1 MSKNLNFEAY
11 LLVSPK
17 KFLVSVKKKN
27 NFENIYQQEKN
38 FENDLEI
45 IKLNKL
51 NDFLNENIYKAEK
64 YLDNFIKDIN
74 LVLDCNQF
82 FPVQLSLKMNNYGD
96 LLKKKNLDYLLNE
109 AKNQCRNTLRNN
121 KIIHVTIDNY
131 FIDDKV
137 FKFLPQNLNCNFF
150 SIDVSFICLPIDF
163 LKNFE
168 VVINKYQISI
178 NRIISYKYVREL
190 FLNKNL
196 DIIKMTKDTID
207 GYNENEVV
215 LVAKKLKK
223 EGFFEKFFHFFN

>member
-38 FENDLEI
+38 FENDFEI
-45 IKLNKL
+45 IKLNEL
-51 NDFLNENIYKAEK
+51 NEFLNENIYKAEK
-64 YLDNFIKDIN
+64 YVDNFIKDIN

-82 FPVQLSLKMNNYGD
+82 FCVQLSLKMNNHGD

-109 AKNQCRNTLRNN
+109 AKNQCRNTLRNK
-121 KIIHVTIDNY
+121 KIIHVIIDNY
-131 FIDDKV
+131 FVDNKIHKSM
-137 FKFLPQNLNCNFF
+137 PQNLNCNFF

-223 EGFFEKFFHFFN
+223 DGFFEKFFHFFN

>member
-1 MSKNLNFEAY
+1 M
-11 LLVSPK
+11 
-17 KFLVSVKKKN
+17 
-27 NFENIYQQEKN
+27 
-38 FENDLEI
+38 
-45 IKLNKL
+45 
-51 NDFLNENIYKAEK
+51 
-64 YLDNFIKDIN
+64 
-74 LVLDCNQF
+74 VLDCNQF
-82 FPVQLSLKMNNYGD
+82 FRVQLSLKMNNYGD
-96 LLKKKNLDYLLNE
+96 LLKKNLDYLLNE
-109 AKNQCRNTLRNN
+109 AKNQCRNTLRNK
-121 KIIHVTIDNY
+121 KIIHVIIDNY
-131 FIDDKV
+131 FVDNKIHKSM
-137 FKFLPQNLNCNFF
+137 PQNLNCNFF

>member
-45 IKLNKL
+45 IKLNEL

-82 FPVQLSLKMNNYGD
+82 FHVQLSLKMNNYGD

-109 AKNQCRNTLRNN
+109 AKNQCRDTLRNK
-121 KIIHVTIDNY
+121 KIIHVIIDNY
-131 FIDDKV
+131 FVDNKIHKSM
-137 FKFLPQNLNCNFF
+137 PQNLNCNFF

>member
-45 IKLNKL
+45 IKLNEL
-51 NDFLNENIYKAEK
+51 NNFLNENIYKAEK

-96 LLKKKNLDYLLNE
+96 LLKKENLDYLLNE
-109 AKNQCRNTLRNN
+109 AKNQCRNTLKNK
-121 KIIHVTIDNY
+121 KIIHVIIDNY
-131 FIDDKV
+131 FVDNKIY
-137 FKFLPQNLNCNFF
+137 KFMPQNLNCNFF

-178 NRIISYKYVREL
+178 NRIISYKYVRKL
-190 FLNKNL
+190 FLDKNL

>member
-45 IKLNKL
+45 IKINEL

-64 YLDNFIKDIN
+64 YLDNFIEDIN

-82 FPVQLSLKMNNYGD
+82 FRVQLSLKMNNHGD

-109 AKNQCRNTLRNN
+109 AKNQCRNTLRNK
-121 KIIHVTIDNY
+121 KIIHIIIDNY
-131 FIDDKV
+131 FVDNKIHKSM
-137 FKFLPQNLNCNFF
+137 PQNLNCNFF

>member
-11 LLVSPK
+11 LLLSPK

-27 NFENIYQQEKN
+27 NFDNIYQQEKN

-82 FPVQLSLKMNNYGD
+82 FHVQLSLKMNNYGD

-109 AKNQCRNTLRNN
+109 AKNQCRDTLRNK
-121 KIIHVTIDNY
+121 KIIHVIIDNY
-131 FIDDKV
+131 FVDNKIHKSM
-137 FKFLPQNLNCNFF
+137 PQNLNCNFF

-178 NRIISYKYVREL
+178 NRIISYKYVRKL
-190 FLNKNL
+190 FLDKNL

>member
-1 MSKNLNFEAY
+1 MNKNSNFETY

-17 KFLVSVKKKN
+17 KFLISLKKKE
-27 NFENIYQQEKN
+27 NFENIYQKEKN
-38 FENDLEI
+38 FENNFEI
-45 IKLNKL
+45 LKLNELNEFL
-51 NDFLNENIYKAEK
+51 NDNIYKAEK
-64 YLDNFIKDIN
+64 YLDNFIQDII
-74 LVLDCNQF
+74 LVLDCNHF
-82 FPVQLSLKMNNYGD
+82 FRVQLSLKMNNYGD

-109 AKNQCRNTLRNN
+109 AKNQCRNTLRNK
-121 KIIHVTIDNY
+121 KIIHVIIDNY
-131 FIDDKV
+131 FVDNKIYKSM
-137 FKFLPQNLNCNFF
+137 PQNLNCNFF

-168 VVINKYQISI
+168 EIINKYQISI

>member
-11 LLVSPK
+11 LLLSPK

-27 NFENIYQQEKN
+27 NFDNIYQQEKN

-45 IKLNKL
+45 IKLNEL

-82 FPVQLSLKMNNYGD
+82 FRVQLSLKMNNYGD

-109 AKNQCRNTLRNN
+109 AKNQCRNTLRNK
-121 KIIHVTIDNY
+121 KIIHVIIDNY
-131 FIDDKV
+131 FVDNKIYKSM
-137 FKFLPQNLNCNFF
+137 PQNLNCNFF

>member
-1 MSKNLNFEAY
+1 M
-11 LLVSPK
+11 
-17 KFLVSVKKKN
+17 
-27 NFENIYQQEKN
+27 
-38 FENDLEI
+38 
-45 IKLNKL
+45 
-51 NDFLNENIYKAEK
+51 
-64 YLDNFIKDIN
+64 
-74 LVLDCNQF
+74 
-82 FPVQLSLKMNNYGD
+82 
-96 LLKKKNLDYLLNE
+96 
-109 AKNQCRNTLRNN
+109 
-121 KIIHVTIDNY
+121 
-131 FIDDKV
+131 
-137 FKFLPQNLNCNFF
+137 PQNLNCNFF
-150 SIDVSFICLPIDF
+150 SIDVSFICLPIDI

>member
-1 MSKNLNFEAY
+1 MSKNLNFETY

-17 KFLVSVKKKN
+17 KFLVSVKKN
-27 NFENIYQQEKN
+27 NFENIYQKEKN

-45 IKLNKL
+45 IKLNEL

-82 FPVQLSLKMNNYGD
+82 FRVQLSLKMNNHGD

-109 AKNQCRNTLRNN
+109 AKNQCRNTLRNK
-121 KIIHVTIDNY
+121 KIIHVIIDNY
-131 FIDDKV
+131 FVDNKIHKSM
-137 FKFLPQNLNCNFF
+137 PQNLNCNFF

>member
-45 IKLNKL
+45 IKLNEL

-109 AKNQCRNTLRNN
+109 AKNQCRNTLRNK
-121 KIIHVTIDNY
+121 KIIHVIIDNY
-131 FIDDKV
+131 FVDNKIYKSM
-137 FKFLPQNLNCNFF
+137 PQNLNCNFF

>member
-1 MSKNLNFEAY
+1 MNENSNFETY

-17 KFLVSVKKKN
+17 KFLISLKKKD

-38 FENDLEI
+38 FKNNFEI
-45 IKLNKL
+45 LKLNELNEFL
-51 NDFLNENIYKAEK
+51 NDNIYKAEK
-64 YLDNFIKDIN
+64 YLDNFIKDII
-74 LVLDCNQF
+74 LILDCNHF
-82 FPVQLSLKMNNYGD
+82 FQVQLSLKMNNHGD

-109 AKNQCRNTLRNN
+109 AKNQCRNTLRNK
-121 KIIHVTIDNY
+121 KIIHVIIDNY
-131 FIDDKV
+131 FVDNKIHKSM
-137 FKFLPQNLNCNFF
+137 PQNLNCNFF

>member
-45 IKLNKL
+45 IKLNEL
-51 NDFLNENIYKAEK
+51 NNFLNENIYKAEK

-96 LLKKKNLDYLLNE
+96 LLKKKNLDNLLNE
-109 AKNQCRNTLRNN
+109 AKNQCRNTLRNK
-121 KIIHVTIDNY
+121 KIIHVIIDNY
-131 FIDDKV
+131 FVDNKIHTSM
-137 FKFLPQNLNCNFF
+137 PQNLNCNFF

-178 NRIISYKYVREL
+178 NRIISYKYVRKL
-190 FLNKNL
+190 FLDKNL

>member
-1 MSKNLNFEAY
+1 MNKNSNFETY

-17 KFLVSVKKKN
+17 KFLISLKKKE
-27 NFENIYQQEKN
+27 NFEKIYQKEKN
-38 FENDLEI
+38 FKNNLEI
-45 IKLNKL
+45 FKLNELNEFL
-51 NDFLNENIYKAEK
+51 NDNIYKAEK
-64 YLDNFIKDIN
+64 YLDNFIQDII
-74 LVLDCNQF
+74 LVLDCNHF
-82 FPVQLSLKMNNYGD
+82 FRVQLSLKMNNYGD

-178 NRIISYKYVREL
+178 NRIISYKYITEL
-190 FLNKNL
+190 FLDKNL

-207 GYNENEVV
+207 GYNQNEVV

-223 EGFFEKFFHFFN
+223 DGFFEKFFHFFN